1 MMMKLIWLVFL
12 ILFVVAELLT
22 MGLTTIWFA
31 GGALVALI
39 VSFISSNAVLQLIVF
54 VVVSV
59 LLLLVT
65 RPLAKKYFSNRIVKT
80 NIDDMVGKKAKVV
93 FTIDNVNATGY
104 VSINGVEWLARSYD
118 DAVKFNE
125 GDLVRVVKVDGVK
138 LIVKAYTATEE

>member
-93 FTIDNVNATGY
+93 FTIDN
-104 VSINGVEWLARSYD
+104 
-118 DAVKFNE
+118 
-125 GDLVRVVKVDGVK
+125 
-138 LIVKAYTATEE
+138 